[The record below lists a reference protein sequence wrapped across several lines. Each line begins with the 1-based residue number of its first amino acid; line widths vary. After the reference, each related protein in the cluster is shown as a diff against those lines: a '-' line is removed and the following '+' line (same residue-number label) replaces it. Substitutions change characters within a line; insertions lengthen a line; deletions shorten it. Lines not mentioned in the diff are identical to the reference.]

1 VCELLYY
8 TYWVVLFSCVSV
20 CMWDP
25 DPQQSLLFSPVT
37 CRVDCSL
44 AVHCH
49 LHVMRI
55 HFVLLEM
62 QTSNWT
68 MWCLC
73 FHAFS
78 RVENVYCACAIS
90 ILEPDLNVRV
100 NTSGYRTLH
109 GVFSPLDRDG
119 HCVVLLMPFIV
130 CLENYCIYAILLCV
144 VHHRDLC
151 LEVPTLFWNICHRL
165 VYF

>member
-44 AVHCH
+44 AVDCH

-62 QTSNWT
+62 QRATGQCDAYAS
-68 MWCLC
+68 MR
-73 FHAFS
+73 F
-78 RVENVYCACAIS
+78 
-90 ILEPDLNVRV
+90 P
-100 NTSGYRTLH
+100 
-109 GVFSPLDRDG
+109 
-119 HCVVLLMPFIV
+119 VLRM
-130 CLENYCIYAILLCV
+130 YT
-144 VHHRDLC
+144 
-151 LEVPTLFWNICHRL
+151 VPVPL
-165 VYF
+165 VYWNLISTCG